1 MPFAIMASFF
11 KNLLDTVET
20 GKSQV
25 CNKKEHKIF
34 SCTPFFIAETGFE
47 PVLDHLGIQVA
58 RSPALR
64 FVGALPIPRLQRLPL
79 PATGSGRPRSLGNPQ
94 VTGLQ

>member
-25 CNKKEHKIF
+25 CNKKEYKIF

-47 PVLDHLGIQVA
+47 PVT
-58 RSPALR
+58 
-64 FVGALPIPRLQRLPL
+64 F
-79 PATGSGRPRSLGNPQ
+79 
-94 VTGLQ
+94 GL